1 MDDFLVIV
9 EGKNDAKRLRSFL
22 PDNVAIALT
31 YGTPG
36 QDRLAR
42 LRLMARHRQVVLVT
56 DADPAGRR
64 IRYLLKEVFPD
75 AWDVYTK
82 PGFNGVE
89 HTPVEYME
97 DRFRRLGILPAD
109 ELFNDYGSGGSF

>member
-1 MDDFLVIV
+1 MDSFFVIV

-22 PDNVAIALT
+22 PESVPIALT

-42 LRLMARHRQVVLVT
+42 LRLMARHHQVVLVT
-56 DADPAGRR
+56 DADSAGRR
-64 IRYLLKEVFPD
+64 IRHLLKEVFPD

-97 DRFRRLGILPAD
+97 DRFRRLGILPLD
-109 ELFNDYGSGGSF
+109 SSFDDYSSGGSL